1 VRRAL
6 VALAAGLA
14 LAPAARADVGAPGVR
29 DPYFPRAGNGG
40 YDALHYD
47 LSLSYERRANRLAG
61 LARIR
66 ARALAP
72 LTRFNLDLKGL
83 RVRRVAVAGAH
94 AAFSRAGSELR
105 ITPAAPLAAGQ
116 EFTVAVRYRGV
127 PRTIVGSPFAFGEP
141 YGFLHTP
148 DGQFVAAEP
157 DGAAT
162 WFPCNDHPS
171 DKATFTFHVTVPR
184 GTRAVANGRLVSVE
198 RRAKRRTFVWHEDSP
213 MATYLATVDTGR
225 WLMRR
230 GRTKEGVPVAVAV
243 DPRIAPRRARRTA
256 HSFLRRTARIVDYE
270 SSVFGPYPFSA
281 TGAIADDAR
290 FNGDRLG
297 FSLETQSR
305 PVYSGTIDTTT
316 IAHELAHQW
325 FGDSVSVTSWR
336 DIWLNEGFASFA
348 EYLWLAHTH
357 QVSAHESFRLD
368 YGIPRGSPF
377 WKVVIGDP
385 GRDAMFDIAVYR
397 RGAMT
402 LQALREKI
410 GNGPFSTV
418 IRDWTAAHRH
428 ANATTADFIA
438 LAEQVSGRDLDAFF
452 KTWLYTARKPITW

>member
-1 VRRAL
+1 
-6 VALAAGLA
+6 VALAAVFA
-14 LAPAARADVGAPGVR
+14 LAPAARADVGAPGLG

-47 LSLSYERRANRLAG
+47 LSLSYARRTNRLAG

-66 ARALAP
+66 ARALAS

-83 RVRRVAVAGAH
+83 HVRRVRVDGTRATFRRAGA
-94 AAFSRAGSELR
+94 ELR
-105 ITPAAPLAAGQ
+105 ITPRAPLAAGQ
-116 EFTVAVRYRGV
+116 AFTVTVRYRGV
-127 PRTIVGSPFAFGEP
+127 PRTITKSPIAFGEP

-157 DGAAT
+157 DAAHT
-162 WFPCNDHPS
+162 WFPGNDHPR
-171 DKATFTFHVTVPR
+171 DKATFTFRVTVPK
-184 GTRAVANGRLVSVE
+184 GSRAVANGRLISVQ
-198 RRAKRRTFVWHEDSP
+198 RRGKRRTFVWREDAP

-230 GRTKEGVPVAVAV
+230 GRTRGGVPVTVAV
-243 DPRIAPRRARRTA
+243 DPRIAPRRVRRTA
-256 HSFLRRTARIVDYE
+256 RYFLRTTARIVDYE
-270 SSVFGPYPFSA
+270 SSVFGPYPFSS

-290 FNGDRLG
+290 FRGNRLA

-305 PVYSGTIDTTT
+305 PVYSGLIDPTT

-357 QVSAHESFRLD
+357 QVSAHRSFRLD
-368 YGIPRGSPF
+368 YGVPRRSPF

-410 GNGPFSTV
+410 GDGPFFTM
-418 IRDWTAAHRH
+418 IRSWAATYRE

-438 LAEQVSGRDLDAFF
+438 LAERVSGRDLDAFF
-452 KTWLYTARKPITW
+452 KTWLYTPRKPRTW